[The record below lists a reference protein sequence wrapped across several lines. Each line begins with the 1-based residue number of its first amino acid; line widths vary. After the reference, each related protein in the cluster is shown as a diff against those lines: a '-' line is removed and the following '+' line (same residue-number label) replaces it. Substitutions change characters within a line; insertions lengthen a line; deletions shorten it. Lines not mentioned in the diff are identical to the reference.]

1 MLKLRNLAELAKSSP
16 RDLRSINA
24 NPSVPAQST
33 TSPLGRRSGNT
44 RFSRT
49 GVGSKSPLPI
59 VRNELNATKLSLAS
73 STDSSGPPC
82 DVSFS

>member
-1 MLKLRNLAELAKSSP
+1 MPKSRNLAEVAKSSP
-16 RDLRSINA
+16 RDFRSINA
-24 NPSVPAQST
+24 NPSVPARSM
-33 TSPLGRRSGNT
+33 TSPLGKRSGNT

-49 GVGSKSPLPI
+49 GVESKSPLPI

-73 STDSSGPPC
+73 STDSSGPSC